1 MEKITAKNIKNIIS
15 IIFSN
20 DAGKIY
26 KYKRI
31 VDAECCYFFK
41 CKKKGAFFGKEI
53 VLFIN
58 NFTNEVEIEKFVEGQ
73 PQWAKVDCT
82 NFKIKIVEV

>member
-1 MEKITAKNIKNIIS
+1 MEKITEENIKNIIS

-20 DAGKIY
+20 NEGEVC
-26 KYKRI
+26 KYNRI
-31 VDAECCYFFK
+31 VDTKSCFFFK

-58 NFTNEVEIEKFVEGQ
+58 NFTNEVEIEKFVAGQ
-73 PQWAKVDCT
+73 PLWVKVDCT

>member
-1 MEKITAKNIKNIIS
+1 MEKITEKNIKNITS

-20 DAGKIY
+20 DEGEVC
-26 KYKRI
+26 KYKRV
-31 VDAECCYFFK
+31 VDTESCYFFK

-58 NFTNEVEIEKFVEGQ
+58 NFTNKVEIEKFVEGQ
-73 PQWAKVDCT
+73 PQWEKVDCT